1 MILALVLALVY
12 SLKPITIGIYR
23 LATIYIAIHTGTV
36 MKEVLLVYGDRKR
49 PVIFRASPGDPS
61 AEQKNLYDAVRVVF
75 EDILA
80 TAEGSS
86 STCHEKFYLEF
97 ESDEWGGEMV
107 DVSGS
112 IVIPDKAIVYLRKPS
127 CARKEIKDATV
138 SVVL

>member
-23 LATIYIAIHTGTV
+23 LATIAIHTGTV

-86 STCHEKFYLEF
+86 STCHDSKFYLEF
-97 ESDEWGGEMV
+97 ESDEWGGEIV

-112 IVIPDKAIVYLRKPS
+112 IVVPDKAIVYLRKPS